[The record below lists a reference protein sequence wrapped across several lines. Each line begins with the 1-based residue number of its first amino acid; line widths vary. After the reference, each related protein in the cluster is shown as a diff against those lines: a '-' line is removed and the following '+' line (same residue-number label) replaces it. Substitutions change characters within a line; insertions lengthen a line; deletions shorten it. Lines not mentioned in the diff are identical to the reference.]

1 MTNASERPASERQTP
16 GTPEIRERVA
26 FRRKNVVQQSEKNS
40 QDQIERFGAGGEV
53 GKGQSG
59 TPLHRPRGVRDREL
73 GKRERV
79 GAGGPI
85 GQLDANDKK
94 DRDNVIDSATH
105 EIVEDEIRSGD
116 ATPAA
121 DPDQKNE

>member
-1 MTNASERPASERQTP
+1 
-16 GTPEIRERVA
+16 
-26 FRRKNVVQQSEKNS
+26 VQQSEKNS
-40 QDQIERFGAGGEV
+40 QDKIERFGAGGEV

-59 TPLHRPRGVRDREL
+59 TPLQKPHGVRDREL

-85 GQLDANDKK
+85 GQLDANSEK
-94 DRDNVIDSATH
+94 DRDNAIDSATR